1 MISVTADSTLNVNSK
16 ISYVIKN
23 KDEQVITQL

>member
-1 MISVTADSTLNVNSK
+1 MISVTADSALDINSK
-16 ISYVIKN
+16 ISYVIVN